1 MYSDQEL
8 IARIRKNENK
18 AFKSLYNTEYNSI
31 KKMVFAFNNLS
42 LEPEDVFQEGLTR
55 LILNVQSGRFRGD
68 SALSTYLNAICKNI
82 CLKKLS
88 RRTAVSMEP
97 DIPDH
102 LPEEDHH
109 YELLDFISRMKNSM
123 DEKCRSIIDLRFRQA
138 GPADMAQNLNKLPGF
153 EEIARQLNLS
163 ADNARQRFKRCL
175 DQLKNQL
182 LAHPEYETII
192 G

>member
-8 IARIRKNENK
+8 IARIQKNENK

-88 RRTAVSMEP
+88 KHTAVSMEP

-102 LPEEDHH
+102 LSEEDHH
-109 YELLDFISRMKNSM
+109 YELLFFICRLKNSM

-138 GPADMAQNLNKLPGF
+138 EPSDMAQNLNKLPGF

-163 ADNARQRFKRCL
+163 ADNARQRFKRCM

-182 LAHPEYETII
+182 LTHPEYETII